1 MNIPLN
7 IDWQQI
13 LLHLFNFAILGGGLY
28 LLLYRPVK
36 QFMQRRQDH
45 YQQLDQQAKQDREQ
59 ARQLKEEYQAQLD
72 QADALIAQRRSTAEQ
87 ELEQL
92 REQRT
97 AEAQREA
104 EDILDRARESA
115 RRERK
120 EILDKASKE
129 LVDAAVAAAEQ
140 ITLNGDGD
148 PYQQFLSLTEGRD
161 VHV

>member
-129 LVDAAVAAAEQ
+129 LVAAAVAAAEQ
-140 ITLNGDGD
+140 IALNGDGD